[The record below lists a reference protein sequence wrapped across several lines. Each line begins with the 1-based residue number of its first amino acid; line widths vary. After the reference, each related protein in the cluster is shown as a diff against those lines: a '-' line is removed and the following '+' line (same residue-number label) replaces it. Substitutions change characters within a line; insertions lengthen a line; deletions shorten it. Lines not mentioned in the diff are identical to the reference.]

1 MTVSATRRLYL
12 TVDGEVTVEDDPAAA
27 FLLAAVGDEI
37 PAQYRD
43 AAAAVGGGDSVPAD
57 HVADDLVDDT
67 VPAEETLSSTGP
79 PSPRST
85 VAEWQTYAASLGVD
99 VTGLTKAQL
108 IDAVEAAGQ

>member
-43 AAAAVGGGDSVPAD
+43 AAAAVGGDTIPAD
-57 HVADDLVDDT
+57 QVVSDLVDDS
-67 VPAEETLSSTGP
+67 VPVEETVSSSGV

-85 VAEWQTYAASLGVD
+85 VAEWQTYAASVGVD